1 MTFDKPVNKEEFSYT
16 DKINH
21 IEKYVS
27 NEVFDYEKLI
37 NKLGNDVS
45 AFNSVPAAIFSF
57 AACAQTNY
65 IPPGCESTEN
75 PFERSLHLGMV
86 SNKMLYT
93 PHGARGGPL
102 GGYRDREGKIL
113 PKF

>member
-27 NEVFDYEKLI
+27 NKVFDYEKLI

-86 SNKMLYT
+86 SNKML
-93 PHGARGGPL
+93 HKGGSTGGGTL
-102 GGYRDREGKIL
+102 G
-113 PKF
+113 